1 MSKQNIVRVQ
11 YLIKDVDMRPTKSL
25 TTGRWKIFG
34 KLGRG
39 QIALMLN
46 RKCTIARFVDSEM
59 TIHTMYAHD
68 GQVFD
73 LSTIEQMVQE
83 RTLAI
88 GVHVIRNPKVKA
100 RRVNGLSQ
108 EKIEKAKK
116 AKGYKAATRRKRRA
130 A

>member
-1 MSKQNIVRVQ
+1 MTETTIRVQ

-25 TTGRWKIFG
+25 TTGRFKIFG

-46 RKCTIARFVDSEM
+46 RACTIARFVDSER
-59 TIHTMYAHD
+59 TIHTMYALP
-68 GQVFD
+68 GEMFD
-73 LSTIEQMVQE
+73 LSTIEQMVQK

-88 GVHVIRNPKVKA
+88 GVKVVRNKSIVAK
-100 RRVNGLSQ
+100 RVVGLSV
-108 EKIEKAKK
+108 ERIAGNNKK
-116 AKGYKAATRRKRRA
+116 THKKVRRA